1 MQVSWNV
8 HTWNCD
14 VWGTIL
20 IVAGIIM
27 NILRYLIKL
36 QYKELWISMN
46 SYGGNGSVQMNTEQ
60 KAVVDNSTYTDM
72 KFYV

>member
-1 MQVSWNV
+1 
-8 HTWNCD
+8 
-14 VWGTIL
+14 
-20 IVAGIIM
+20 M